1 MKFDTDDSMFNY
13 IAFYKGKKIV
23 VQASTS
29 YEAQCIAAKQ
39 LKVKKY
45 YDVTVMRADIE
56 HSTAAI

>member
-1 MKFDTDDSMFNY
+1 MNVEDGMLNY

-29 YEAQCIAAKQ
+29 YNAQCIAAKQ
-39 LKVKKY
+39 LKAKKY
-45 YDVTVMRADIE
+45 YEVTVMRADVE

>member
-1 MKFDTDDSMFNY
+1 MNVEDGLSNY

-29 YEAQCIAAKQ
+29 YSAQCIAAKQ
-39 LKVKKY
+39 FKAKKY

>member
-1 MKFDTDDSMFNY
+1 MNVEDGMVNY

-29 YEAQCIAAKQ
+29 YTAQCIAAKQ

-45 YDVTVMRADIE
+45 YDVTVIRADIE
-56 HSTAAI
+56 HSTASI